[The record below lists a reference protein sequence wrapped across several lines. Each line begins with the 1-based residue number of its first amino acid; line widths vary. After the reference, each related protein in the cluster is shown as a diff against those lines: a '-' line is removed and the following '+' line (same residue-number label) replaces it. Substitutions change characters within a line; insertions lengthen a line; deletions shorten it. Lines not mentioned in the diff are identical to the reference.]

1 MKKPALPRS
10 KSFSVGQAIAGSTP
24 DFIPYLPSSSRLNLR
39 DLKTEEKKIYYIFF
53 RFVEE
58 EIKGNKLA
66 PQYLTNLKMHLCLNK
81 MTKKI

>member
-39 DLKTEEKKIYYIFF
+39 DLKTEEKKFVNFF
-53 RFVEE
+53 
-58 EIKGNKLA
+58 
-66 PQYLTNLKMHLCLNK
+66 LKICRRRN
-81 MTKKI
+81 